1 MKKQSKNSN
10 KMKASKVVI
19 FTLVIGAA
27 CALVAVILFFATK
40 QPSRAQ
46 IDALD
51 KASED
56 LYQLYTQL
64 TNSPG
69 VDATSASFKKT
80 CHQAS
85 AKFSEG
91 AITCGPEGRFVRL
104 VSYDIA
110 KEDNGIEAY
119 IQQEGGFSSVT
130 TDEFNKGYED
140 AWLNISFIHTE
151 TSIKC
156 SVSLSA
162 QDGATVHRLYCFET
176 VPNFLPGYTVE

>member
-69 VDATSASFKKT
+69 VDATSASFK
-80 CHQAS
+80 
-85 AKFSEG
+85 
-91 AITCGPEGRFVRL
+91 
-104 VSYDIA
+104 
-110 KEDNGIEAY
+110 
-119 IQQEGGFSSVT
+119 
-130 TDEFNKGYED
+130 
-140 AWLNISFIHTE
+140 
-151 TSIKC
+151 
-156 SVSLSA
+156 
-162 QDGATVHRLYCFET
+162 
-176 VPNFLPGYTVE
+176 

>member
-1 MKKQSKNSN
+1 M
-10 KMKASKVVI
+10 
-19 FTLVIGAA
+19 
-27 CALVAVILFFATK
+27 
-40 QPSRAQ
+40 
-46 IDALD
+46 
-51 KASED
+51 
-56 LYQLYTQL
+56 
-64 TNSPG
+64 
-69 VDATSASFKKT
+69 
-80 CHQAS
+80 
-85 AKFSEG
+85 
-91 AITCGPEGRFVRL
+91 RL